1 MRLRPIRRSARRR
14 ALVDSAVAAYTQWRR
29 ECAAVGNAYRRWV
42 IASALDRPLAFDAY
56 TAALDREEDAV
67 QLYAR
72 LMKRVGHLVET
83 GLDYPVGPEVR
94 SGLRT

>member
-1 MRLRPIRRSARRR
+1 
-14 ALVDSAVAAYTQWRR
+14 
-29 ECAAVGNAYRRWV
+29 V

>member
-1 MRLRPIRRSARRR
+1 MRLKPIRRSARRR
-14 ALVDSAVAAYTQWRR
+14 ALVESAVAAYTKWRR

-56 TAALDREEDAV
+56 TAALDREEDAA

-72 LMKRVGHLVET
+72 LMRRAGRRAET
-83 GLDYPVGPEVR
+83 GLAQQLAKLQTG
-94 SGLRT
+94 SGA